1 MTDAVFEIK
10 GLSRRF
16 IPMATLARP
25 WTFSVLLFVVLLICN
40 LIVLP
45 AFLAASNLAATLAV
59 GAPWV
64 LAAMAA
70 TPSILSGGGGID
82 ISIGPLIGFVNV
94 FIIGVLVAHGLANPA
109 IVIPVVIAIGI
120 FVGAVNGILVAYIRV
135 QPIVATLGM
144 YLLLVG
150 LALVVLPQPGGT
162 APTWLIHLAG
172 SFGPVPGSLLL
183 IVPAIGMWIAIRKL
197 PFHRA
202 LLGTGSDDRAAFTA
216 GVNTELV
223 RVCAYALGGF
233 FAALA
238 GIALTAL
245 VQSGDPTLGAPF
257 TLVAISAAVLGGTSV
272 AGGVGGMAGS
282 IVAAL
287 DIYLI
292 QELLSAAHVPSSWIQ
307 VMYGAI
313 LLISLAINSAIRT
326 FGRKTR

>member
-1 MTDAVFEIK
+1 MTDATVEIRGP
-10 GLSRRF
+10 GLRS
-16 IPMATLARP
+16 IGKATFARP
-25 WTFSVLLFVVLLICN
+25 WMFSALLFVVLLVCN
-40 LIVLP
+40 LLVLP
-45 AFLAASNLAATLAV
+45 GFLAASNFAATLAV
-59 GAPWV
+59 GTPWV

-94 FIIGVLVAHGLANPA
+94 FIIGVLVANGLGNPA
-109 IVIPVVIAIGI
+109 IVIPVVIILGVA
-120 FVGAVNGILVAYIRV
+120 VGTVNGILVAYVRL

-162 APTWLIHLAG
+162 APAWMVGLAG
-172 SFGPVPGSLLL
+172 SLGPVPGALVL
-183 IVPAIGMWIAIRKL
+183 IVPTVGVWIAIYRS

-216 GVNTELV
+216 GVNTQLV

-233 FAALA
+233 FAAMA

-245 VQSGDPTLGAPF
+245 VQSGDPTLGSSF

-272 AGGVGGMAGS
+272 AGGVGGIAGS
-282 IVAAL
+282 IIAAL

-292 QELLSAAHVPSSWIQ
+292 QELLSATHVPSSWIQ
-307 VMYGAI
+307 VVYGAI
-313 LLISLAINSAIRT
+313 LLISLAINSVIRT
-326 FGRKTR
+326 LGRKTQ